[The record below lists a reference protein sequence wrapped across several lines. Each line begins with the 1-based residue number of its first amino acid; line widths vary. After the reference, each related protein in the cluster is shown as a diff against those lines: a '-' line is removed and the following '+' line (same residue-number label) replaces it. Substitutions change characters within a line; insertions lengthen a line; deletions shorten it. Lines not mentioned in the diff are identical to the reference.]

1 MKKQIVYLQNKLQL
15 SNKKGWTI
23 DTYKSM
29 GKFQNNFAEWKQ
41 PEFML
46 YSYSTG
52 NSRKYELIYRG
63 KESISQL
70 ESKGWDGKG
79 PKGTITK
86 GQKKTFGDAG

>member
-1 MKKQIVYLQNKLQL
+1 
-15 SNKKGWTI
+15 
-23 DTYKSM
+23 
-29 GKFQNNFAEWKQ
+29 
-41 PEFML
+41 ML